1 MPLGIVVGI
10 AAEARIAR
18 RLGEV
23 AIGGGTPA
31 GAEAAAERLVARG
44 ANALLSFGLAGG
56 LDPDLHPGSIVVPVA
71 VLDDGHRYF
80 TDEGLCRGCGGATAS
95 LVLAVDAVVT
105 DAASKQR
112 LSAETGASAVDVESG
127 AVARVAHRGHLQF
140 AVLRAVCDPAQ
151 RGLPP
156 AALVALDVRGTIR
169 LARVLGSMAKR
180 PWQIP
185 ALLRLAV
192 DAAIARRA
200 LARAASVLQ
209 RHLHGGMC

>member
-1 MPLGIVVGI
+1 M

-31 GAEAAAERLVARG
+31 GAKAAAERLVARG

-56 LDPDLHPGSIVVPVA
+56 LDPGLHPGSIVVPVA
-71 VLDDGHRYF
+71 VLADGHRYF
-80 TDEGLCRGCGGATAS
+80 TDEGLCRACGGTTVR
-95 LVLAVDAVVT
+95 LVLAADAILA
-105 DAASKQR
+105 DAEGKRR
-112 LSAETGASAVDVESG
+112 LSVETAASAVDLESG
-127 AVARVAHRGHLQF
+127 AVARVAQRHRLPF

-156 AALVALDVRGTIR
+156 AALAALDARGAIR
-169 LARVLGSMAKR
+169 LARVAGSVMAR

-192 DAAIARRA
+192 EAAIARNA
-200 LARAASVLQ
+200 LLRAASVLC